1 MREFPASETT
11 TIRQMATVLP
21 ILDAV
26 ELNIVEQFPDSALD
40 AFAVEFMLSFPTC
53 ARDCTHVV
61 KKAQIKTVP
70 YFVHPAICCL
80 VLLAIVSPPAK
91 L

>member
-11 TIRQMATVLP
+11 MIRQRATVLP

-26 ELNIVEQFPDSALD
+26 ELKIVGQFQDSVLD
-40 AFAVEFMLSFPTC
+40 EFAVEFMLSFPTY

-61 KKAQIKTVP
+61 K
-70 YFVHPAICCL
+70 
-80 VLLAIVSPPAK
+80 
-91 L
+91 